1 MHKHLLRAS
10 LVALALTAPV
20 AAHAYEPGDFIVR
33 AGVAHVQ
40 PNEDS
45 GEVRL
50 DGTKVS
56 GTKATVDGENQLG
69 LTFAYMLTQHVG
81 IELLA

>member
-1 MHKHLLRAS
+1 MISGASMNKHLLRAS
-10 LVALALTAPV
+10 VVALAIAAPV

-50 DGTKVS
+50 DGAKVS

-69 LTFAYMLTQHVG
+69 LTFAYMLTQ
-81 IELLA
+81 

>member
-1 MHKHLLRAS
+1 MNKHLLRAS
-10 LVALALTAPV
+10 VVALAIAAPV

-50 DGTKVS
+50 
-56 GTKATVDGENQLG
+56 TVPRSPAPKPPSMAK
-69 LTFAYMLTQHVG
+69 TSSV
-81 IELLA
+81 